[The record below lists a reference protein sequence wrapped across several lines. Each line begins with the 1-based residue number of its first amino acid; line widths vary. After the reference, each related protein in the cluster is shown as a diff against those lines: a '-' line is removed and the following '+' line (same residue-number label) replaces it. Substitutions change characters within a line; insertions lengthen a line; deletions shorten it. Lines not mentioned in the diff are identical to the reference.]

1 MGIVGIGVDMV
12 EKSRVGEALNRW
24 GRHFSDRILTE
35 RESALCDGKGDRVGS
50 IAARFAAKEA
60 VLKAL
65 GTGWTADV
73 GWRDIEILSGN
84 GGEPRVVL
92 SRGAER
98 LAGGGRVW
106 ISLSHSREQ
115 AAAFVVIE
123 SAGKARA

>member
-1 MGIVGIGVDMV
+1 MGILGIGVDLVDKRRV
-12 EKSRVGEALNRW
+12 EEALNRW

-35 RESALCDGKGDRVGS
+35 RECRLCDGKGDRVGS

-65 GTGWTADV
+65 GTGWSPDV
-73 GWRDIEILSGN
+73 GWKDIEILSGE
-84 GGEPRVVL
+84 GGKPRVVL

-98 LAGGGRVW
+98 LAGAGRVW
-106 ISLSHSREQ
+106 LSLSHSREQ

-123 SAGKARA
+123 SAGERTP